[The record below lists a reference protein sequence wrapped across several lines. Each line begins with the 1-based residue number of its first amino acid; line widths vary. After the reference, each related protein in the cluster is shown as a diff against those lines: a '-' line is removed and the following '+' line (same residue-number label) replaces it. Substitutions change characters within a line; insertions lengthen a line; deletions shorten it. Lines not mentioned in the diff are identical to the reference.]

1 MENDVSELR
10 LSMFAL
16 RADLAATRTA
26 LAAVTSTL
34 SPQQMQQAL
43 ETLAQLSAAQDETAE
58 ATQQPEVFQQAMHQ
72 AQQRQYGSLQEVV
85 QARLRRLSG
94 R

>member
-1 MENDVSELR
+1 MNEDISELR
-10 LSMFAL
+10 RAMRVL
-16 RADLAATRTA
+16 RADLSATHTA
-26 LAAVTSTL
+26 LLAVTSTL

-58 ATQQPEVFQQAMHQ
+58 ATQQPEAYQQAMHQ
-72 AQQRQYGSLQEVV
+72 AQQRQYGSLQEVI
-85 QARLRRLSG
+85 QARLRRLNG